1 MKILV
6 IGKFYKEGFA
16 LHIEEALRHLGH
28 EVFRYEPGLKYSSTS
43 GVLIKRWNQVRSVF
57 YEGFSNF
64 SLFQRLRVKKMV
76 DAVAKVNPEII
87 IVIHDFLLPEEI
99 KILKRET
106 CASIVLWY
114 PDHIGM
120 FGRSFFLNGGYDAL
134 FFKDPYVVWY
144 MKQKTSLPVYYLPE
158 CFNPNSLKEIELS
171 EEDVDRYGCD
181 ITTAGNIYPY
191 RGAFFEQLKEY
202 NLKIW
207 GNPPPLWMDISR
219 IKGFLQNRFVADAEK
234 VKAFRA
240 AKIVINSLQ
249 PAEIW
254 GVNARAFEIAG
265 AGGFQL
271 IDWRPGLDHL
281 FEDESEIVSFR
292 GIEDL
297 KKKINFFL
305 NEDELR
311 INIAQRGRSRA
322 LMEHTYEKRLQTLLG
337 TVTGNMHGFPM
348 PKTMSIKGYDL
359 LINDCLKGKI

>member
-1 MKILV
+1 V
-6 IGKFYKEGFA
+6 
-16 LHIEEALRHLGH
+16 
-28 EVFRYEPGLKYSSTS
+28 
-43 GVLIKRWNQVRSVF
+43 
-57 YEGFSNF
+57 
-64 SLFQRLRVKKMV
+64 
-76 DAVAKVNPEII
+76 
-87 IVIHDFLLPEEI
+87 
-99 KILKRET
+99 
-106 CASIVLWY
+106 
-114 PDHIGM
+114 

-158 CFNPNSLKEIELS
+158 CFNPNSLKEIALS

-181 ITTAGNIYPY
+181 ITTVGNIYPY

-234 VKAFRA
+234 VKAFRS

-322 LMEHTYEKRLQTLLG
+322 LMEHTYEKRLQTLLA

-359 LINDCLKGKI
+359 LINDCLKGKV